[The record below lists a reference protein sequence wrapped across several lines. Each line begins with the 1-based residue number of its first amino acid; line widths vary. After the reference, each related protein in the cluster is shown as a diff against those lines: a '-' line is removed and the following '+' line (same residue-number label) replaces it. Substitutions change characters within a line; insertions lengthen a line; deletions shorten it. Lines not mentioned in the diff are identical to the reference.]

1 VSQVLL
7 DIFGKLGRVI
17 LNPRIILNK
26 IRQNRVLRKDAARA
40 SGTHSSRRIN
50 YLLSKLPYEDR
61 KYLEIGVAHG
71 YTFEAVSAPTKT
83 GVDPFLKCRI
93 RRDPSI
99 KLIETKSKD
108 YFDTTSQTN
117 EKFDVIFVDGSH
129 TFQEAYRDIIQALNM
144 LTVNGFLLVDD
155 TVPEDEFSA
164 LPDHSLC
171 NSKRKSLGLNRETW
185 SGDVYIAIIAISKF
199 HPEVGIHTIIGP
211 QHPQSI
217 LWRKHPLVNETPI
230 TQVEITTVKSIS
242 YDEVFSSFEYAN
254 SIFNF
259 SLERNVFK
267 KLGILSE

>member
-1 VSQVLL
+1 MSQVLL
-7 DIFGKLGRVI
+7 NFLGKLGRVV

-26 IRQNRVLRKDAARA
+26 IRQNRFLRKNVARA
-40 SGTHSSRRIN
+40 FGTHSSRRIN
-50 YLLSKLPYEDR
+50 YLLSILPYEDR

-71 YTFEAVSAPTKT
+71 YTFEAVSAPKKT

-99 KLIETKSKD
+99 KLIEIKSKD
-108 YFDTTSQTN
+108 YFDRTAQTN

-129 TFQEAYRDIIQALNM
+129 TFQEAYRDIIQALNS

-185 SGDVYIAIIAISKF
+185 SGDVYLAILAISKF

-217 LWRKHPLVNETPI
+217 LWRKRSLVNEIPI
-230 TQVEITTVKSIS
+230 TQAEITNLKSIS
-242 YDEVFSSFEYAN
+242 YEEVFNSFEYAN

-259 SLERNVFK
+259 GLERSVFK
-267 KLGILSE
+267 KLGVLSE